1 MNLQFYH
8 EKISESDEFQK
19 FMNENKNAYMCS
31 GFFVIDKEGKD
42 SKQHFDYFIP
52 EDKRA
57 FSFQSANE
65 GVKIVQLESFGEK
78 TPEEIQMLEVD
89 FDETE
94 QIILEEMKNNKLNN
108 KIQKILISLQ
118 RLDGKE
124 TLLCTVFITMMGI
137 VRLNID
143 LQTKKAEGFEKKS
156 FFDILQVVKKDKK

>member
-8 EKISESDEFQK
+8 EKVSESDEFRN
-19 FMNENKNAYMCS
+19 FMNENKEAYLCS
-31 GFFVIDKEGKD
+31 AFFVIDKEGKD

-52 EDKRA
+52 EEKKA

-65 GVKIVQLESFGEK
+65 GVKVVQLESFGEK
-78 TPEEIQMLEVD
+78 TPEKIQLTEMD
-89 FDETE
+89 FDEIE
-94 QIILEEMKNNKLNN
+94 GIILGEMKNNKLNN

-118 RLDGKE
+118 KINGKE

-143 LQTKKAEGFEKKS
+143 VETKKSDSFEKKS
-156 FFDILQVVKKDKK
+156 FFDILQVVKKEKK